1 MEAGRLV
8 RATATVSG
16 EVKGMHTRLPK
27 GLDRRARDA
36 RGTFDRRDATVP
48 IARASFAAQMRR
60 DRSVNTGASAACFDR
75 NMANCTHHRTM
86 PDQAVQ
92 PILFSY
98 LLTCP

>member
-1 MEAGRLV
+1 MGCI
-8 RATATVSG
+8 RACRKDSIVEREMHVASSTAA
-16 EVKGMHTRLPK
+16 MPPC
-27 GLDRRARDA
+27 
-36 RGTFDRRDATVP
+36 P
-48 IARASFAAQMRR
+48 IARASVAAQTRR

-75 NMANCTHHRTM
+75 SMANCTHHRTM